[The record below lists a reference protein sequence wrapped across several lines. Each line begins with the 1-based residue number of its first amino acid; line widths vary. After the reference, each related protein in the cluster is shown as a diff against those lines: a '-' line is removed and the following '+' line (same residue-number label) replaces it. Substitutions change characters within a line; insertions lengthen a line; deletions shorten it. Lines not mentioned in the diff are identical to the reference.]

1 MLGTPPENSNSWA
14 TSAGATLDGT
24 FASGLDI
31 DGQLHVEHFLPKNT
45 EARQL
50 QEAQALKYA
59 AILPKPK
66 GGGARGRD
74 MNTRNTQSVRSQ
86 PHDGQNIEIADDG
99 ADVEVKVG
107 KQPSQHIQGPVL
119 RRHRQT

>member
-1 MLGTPPENSNSWA
+1 M
-14 TSAGATLDGT
+14 DGT

-31 DGQLHVEHFLPKNT
+31 DGPLHVENFLPENT

-50 QEAQALKYA
+50 QEAQQMKYA
-59 AILPKPK
+59 AVLPKSK

-74 MNTRNTQSVRSQ
+74 MKARNTQSTRSQ
-86 PHDGQNIEIADDG
+86 PHDGQHIEIADDG
-99 ADVEVKVG
+99 ADAEGEVG
-107 KQPSQHIQGPVL
+107 KQSQQKQGPVL